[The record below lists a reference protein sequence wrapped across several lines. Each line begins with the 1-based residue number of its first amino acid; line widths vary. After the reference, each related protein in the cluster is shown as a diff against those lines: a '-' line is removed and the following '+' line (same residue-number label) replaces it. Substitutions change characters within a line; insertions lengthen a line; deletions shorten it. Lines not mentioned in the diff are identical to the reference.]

1 MDEAVSSPDGRPG
14 AVPPLAMHISTL
26 FDALTGA
33 LHAALPAAG
42 FPDIRPAHSI
52 NLFRVIDAGGT
63 RPGELA
69 RRAGITPQ
77 AMAEIVRYLEARGY
91 AERVPDPAD
100 GRARIVRLT
109 PRGRQASAVAARVF
123 TGLEARWEQH
133 LGQRRMAQLRQML
146 SELARLQAASAEP
159 ASRPRTPGA

>member
-1 MDEAVSSPDGRPG
+1 VSSPGSRPG
-14 AVPPLAMHISTL
+14 AVPPLAMHISEL
-26 FDALTGA
+26 FDALTAA

-52 NLFRVIDAGGT
+52 NLFRVIDPAGT

-109 PRGRQASAVAARVF
+109 PRGRRASAVAADVF

-146 SELARLQAASAEP
+146 GELAGLRAAPPQGAG
-159 ASRPRTPGA
+159 RPGAPGA

>member
-1 MDEAVSSPDGRPG
+1 
-14 AVPPLAMHISTL
+14 MHISAL
-26 FDALTGA
+26 FDTLVSA

-52 NLFRVIDAGGT
+52 NLFRVIDPGGT

-77 AMAEIVRYLEARGY
+77 ATAEIVRYLEDRGY

-109 PRGRQASAVAARVF
+109 PRGREAAAVAGRVF
-123 TGLEARWEQH
+123 TDLEASWERH
-133 LGQRRMAQLRQML
+133 LGRTSMTQLRRMLA
-146 SELARLQAASAEP
+146 ELASLP
-159 ASRPRTPGA
+159 I

>member
-1 MDEAVSSPDGRPG
+1 MSSPDGGGPG
-14 AVPPLAMHISTL
+14 AVPPLAMHISAL
-26 FDALTGA
+26 FDALTAA
-33 LHAALPAAG
+33 LHAAR

-52 NLFRVIDAGGT
+52 NLFRVIDPAGT

-123 TGLEARWEQH
+123 TGLEARWEQR
-133 LGQRRMAQLRQML
+133 LGPRRMAQLRRML
-146 SELARLQAASAEP
+146 AELASLQPVPPQPPTPAA
-159 ASRPRTPGA
+159 TPGA